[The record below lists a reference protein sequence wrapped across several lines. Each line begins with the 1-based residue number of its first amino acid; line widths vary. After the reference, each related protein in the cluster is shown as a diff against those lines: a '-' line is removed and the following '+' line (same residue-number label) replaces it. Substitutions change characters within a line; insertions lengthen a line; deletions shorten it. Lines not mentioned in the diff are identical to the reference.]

1 MEASPEDDKSTPVN
15 EENTQENLPEVDES
29 SSEGKGEVLNP
40 CLRVSLK
47 NVVLFNGTFDDNF
60 GFKNTFTK

>member
-29 SSEGKGEVLNP
+29 SSEGKRGVLK
-40 CLRVSLK
+40 SFSK
-47 NVVLFNGTFDDNF
+47 NCRLDEWHF
-60 GFKNTFTK
+60 